1 MTKPAW
7 RAFYSMVPPTS
18 DKKFQGLFED
28 KLQFSR
34 TKTAFFNPLLNTLL
48 AKTLTSTFHN
58 NTLHANSHREKLAF
72 ASEVQI

>member
-34 TKTAFFNPLLNTLL
+34 TKTAFVNPLLNTLL
-48 AKTLTSTFHN
+48 AKTLKEIIHDGFY
-58 NTLHANSHREKLAF
+58 F
-72 ASEVQI
+72 YFP